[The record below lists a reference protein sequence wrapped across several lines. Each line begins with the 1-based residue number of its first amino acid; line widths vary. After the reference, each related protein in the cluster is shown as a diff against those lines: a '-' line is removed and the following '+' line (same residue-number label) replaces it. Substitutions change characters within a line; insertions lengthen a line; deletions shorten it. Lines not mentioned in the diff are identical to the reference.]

1 MMQGINVTYKIAV
14 DAVSRSQF
22 VTNGTLDDQEDNN
35 SRPISQSFPVF
46 AMSRDFGTIQSTQAP
61 VVWAV
66 GYTTD
71 PAVNYT
77 DLSGAPPKSRSLY
90 YKTKYSTDEALAS
103 IDDISCGGN
112 MSNIISPSRSLTF
125 STILTMHPQRL
136 NSWTTRYSRML
147 PLCRICLETWSL
159 SRSPKYMVAP
169 S

>member
-1 MMQGINVTYKIAV
+1 MQGINVTYKIAQ
-14 DAVSRSQF
+14 DAVSRGQF
-22 VTNGTLDDQEDNN
+22 VTNGTLNDQEDNN
-35 SRPISQSFPVF
+35 FRPINQSFPVF
-46 AMSRDFGTIQSTQAP
+46 AISRDFGTIQSTQTP

-77 DLSGAPPKSRSLY
+77 DLSGASPTSRSLY

-103 IDDISCGGN
+103 IDDISCGDHMFN
-112 MSNIISPSRSLTF
+112 TISPSRSLTF
-125 STILTMHPQRL
+125 STISTMRPQGL

-147 PLCRICLETWSL
+147 PPSRICSETWSL